1 MAVSEMNFISMIGPL
16 EKINDIV
23 NICGKSGAFQPDNV
37 FSFYSNLCKKI
48 EYMIHFSIA

>member
-37 FSFYSNLCKKI
+37 FSFY
-48 EYMIHFSIA
+48 